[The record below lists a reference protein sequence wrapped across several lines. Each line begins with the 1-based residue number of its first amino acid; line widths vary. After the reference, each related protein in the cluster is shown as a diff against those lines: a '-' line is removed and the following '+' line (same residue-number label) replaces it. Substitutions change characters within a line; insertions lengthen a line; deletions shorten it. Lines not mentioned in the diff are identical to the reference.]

1 MESWLQHLEKQL
13 EEAKN
18 CNDKRVAEEKV
29 QDVLK
34 SSSEMSN
41 LLVSLLPEPVRGHWQ
56 KQLERLENEKTQKGV
71 CCSYCANI
79 ISSDRMTSCP
89 LGCPDKF
96 CNKTCLKKG
105 LEEHRKRCFMDKK
118 RKLRKALEQNSME
131 W

>member
-1 MESWLQHLEKQL
+1 MVAFFGFGVVTSETMESWLQHLEKQL

-56 KQLERLENEKTQKGV
+56 KQLERLENEKTQKRGKNL
-71 CCSYCANI
+71 CFYDFDAERFF
-79 ISSDRMTSCP
+79 SSFLFLLC
-89 LGCPDKF
+89 KYHF
-96 CNKTCLKKG
+96 
-105 LEEHRKRCFMDKK
+105 E
-118 RKLRKALEQNSME
+118 
-131 W
+131 